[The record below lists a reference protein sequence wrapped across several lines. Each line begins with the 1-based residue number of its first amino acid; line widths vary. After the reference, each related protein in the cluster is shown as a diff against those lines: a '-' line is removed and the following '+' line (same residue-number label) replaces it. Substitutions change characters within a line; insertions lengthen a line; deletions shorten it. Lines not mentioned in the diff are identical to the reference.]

1 VTSRFAPALVLCL
14 LAGSVQAFAQ
24 TPTPTPMPPPP
35 TPPTTI
41 TPTPQ
46 AKPPTLLQPS
56 QQQPS
61 QQQAATKDAPRKG
74 RGRDVNVQVEITI
87 GDQTGS
93 AAPEKRVVSMIVA
106 DFKFGRIRS
115 SAPPSPPMNP
125 ATLNID
131 AAPEVLDNDRIQ
143 LSLTIEYLPVLPEA
157 ASQRRPA
164 LLNETLTVIL
174 QSGKPMLVSQAA
186 DPVTDRKMTVEVK
199 ATVLK

>member
-1 VTSRFAPALVLCL
+1 VTIRFAPALVLCL

-24 TPTPTPMPPPP
+24 TPPPPAP
-35 TPPTTI
+35 M
-41 TPTPQ
+41 PTPQ
-46 AKPPTLLQPS
+46 AKPPTLLPPPQPPS
-56 QQQPS
+56 PQQT
-61 QQQAATKDAPRKG
+61 ATKDAPRKG

-106 DFKFGRIRS
+106 DAKFGRIRS
-115 SAPPSPPMNP
+115 TAPPVPPMNP
-125 ATLNID
+125 ATLNVD

-164 LLNETLTVIL
+164 VLNETLTVIL

-199 ATVLK
+199 ATLLK

>member
-1 VTSRFAPALVLCL
+1 VITRFAPALVLCL
-14 LAGSVQAFAQ
+14 LAWSVQAVAQ
-24 TPTPTPMPPPP
+24 TPTPM
-35 TPPTTI
+35 
-41 TPTPQ
+41 PTPQ
-46 AKPPTLLQPS
+46 GKPQTLPPPS

-61 QQQAATKDAPRKG
+61 QQQQTATKDAPRKA

-93 AAPEKRVVSMIVA
+93 AAPEKRVVSMTVA
-106 DFKFGRIRS
+106 DTKFGRIRS

-131 AAPEVLDNDRIQ
+131 ATPEVLENDRI
-143 LSLTIEYLPVLPEA
+143 LVMLTIEYLPVLPEA

-164 LLNETLTVIL
+164 ALNETLTVIL

-186 DPVTDRKMTVEVK
+186 DPATDRKMTVEVK
-199 ATVLK
+199 ATLLK